1 MRTVGEIMSRDVITV
16 GESTTLGEVARA
28 MRAKDAMVA
37 LVLDRFGDVVGLI
50 TDRELVDAIAAS
62 RHPDHG
68 TAQSFMR
75 RDFVVIPSQSSL
87 DDADSMM
94 RAGSFRELP
103 VMDAGKLVGI
113 VAAGDLA
120 VQAAL

>member
-1 MRTVGEIMSRDVITV
+1 MRTVGEIMSRDVVTV
-16 GESTTLGEVARA
+16 EEVTTLGEVART
-28 MRAKDAMVA
+28 MRASEATVA

-50 TDRELVDAIAAS
+50 TDRELVDAVATS

-75 RDFVVIPSQSSL
+75 RDFVVIPSTSSI

-113 VAAGDLA
+113 VAARDVA
-120 VQAAL
+120 QKA

>member
-1 MRTVGEIMSRDVITV
+1 MRTVGEITSRDMVTV
-16 GESTTLGEVARA
+16 GEGTTLGEVART
-28 MRAKDAMVA
+28 MRANAATVA
-37 LVLDRFGDVVGLI
+37 LVLDGFGDVVGMV
-50 TDRELVDAIAAS
+50 TERELVDAVAAS

-75 RDFVVIPSQSSL
+75 RDFVVIPSTSSL

-94 RAGSFRELP
+94 KAGSFRELP

-113 VAAGDLA
+113 VAARD
-120 VQAAL
+120 VAAT